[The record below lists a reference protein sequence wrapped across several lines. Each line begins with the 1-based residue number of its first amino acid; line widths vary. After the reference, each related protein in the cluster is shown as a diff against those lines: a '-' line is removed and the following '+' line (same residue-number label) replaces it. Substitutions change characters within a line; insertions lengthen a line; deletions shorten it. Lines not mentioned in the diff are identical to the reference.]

1 MADSGSSSSDVT
13 DNPAGYSDPQQA
25 PSSNGAAGPNKG
37 QLAENSRHIEQRAEQ
52 QEALDSGDGFQFDP
66 DELRELRDEWQDLAE
81 ELNDLRMRTREL
93 GNAGPPAEEEASR
106 GQIKAVY
113 QHAKVCAEIH
123 DQMYEYAHQYK
134 QRLDEA
140 LAKLQESDQ
149 DAQETVHNTGK
160 GL

>member
-1 MADSGSSSSDVT
+1 
-13 DNPAGYSDPQQA
+13 
-25 PSSNGAAGPNKG
+25 
-37 QLAENSRHIEQRAEQ
+37 
-52 QEALDSGDGFQFDP
+52 
-66 DELRELRDEWQDLAE
+66 LAE

-140 LAKLQESDQ
+140 LATLQESDQ

-160 GL
+160 GLGWLADHYTVGCALRCCWPGAIAPRQQIPRQK